1 MTIGTP
7 LWDDFVENLKEVKLT
22 VEGMGFM
29 PVNPPSDKEL
39 GNVSRTEKHRRRR
52 VQEILLLLCRNV
64 DTSCSQQ
71 HFRKGGEGELQ

>member
-29 PVNPPSDKEL
+29 PEIPPSDKEL
-39 GNVSRTEKHRRRR
+39 QAHNSVVAS
-52 VQEILLLLCRNV
+52 
-64 DTSCSQQ
+64 
-71 HFRKGGEGELQ
+71 